1 MQAIKSTATQS
12 RSAKPANEI
21 VPARV
26 RQTDTDKRLWQPSF
40 IQRKLSI
47 GASNDIYEK
56 EADEMA
62 EKVMGMET
70 PGPLK
75 FSPAA
80 DNVNRKCAE
89 CEEEEKLQKKESNGD
104 TVLTAPSIVHNVLN
118 SSSGRSMDKDTRSFM
133 ESRFNYDFNNVKI
146 HDDELAA
153 KSASSINALAYTSG
167 NNIVFNSGQY
177 DTRSEAGKRLLAHE
191 LTHVVQQNSVQQNSV
206 NQKIQRQS
214 ATRFTPTSPLFAG
227 DPLLERVFNDETTI
241 SKNRN
246 RTGEHVRK
254 IQQALIDA
262 GFPLPQFGADAKFGD
277 ETERAVIAFQRAS
290 GLDQSEQD
298 GIVGE
303 NTLSRLDSRFPTTN
317 APGSPAVC
325 ETPKKVPVDV
335 IILDGVQRNVQQDF
349 NFMNQVYGTCCLQ
362 FVQNSTTQL
371 GAVETFGILGFD
383 GLLDVANC
391 GDITLNEAA
400 LALSMGLRGLSGR
413 VRLVYVSTLNPS
425 SRGLSV
431 SPKCGTGLRSP
442 LTDTAMIEAA
452 SDSRTPAHEIGH
464 VLLNVFAD
472 HAVVTSNIMHVTPGS
487 TGSDAARVQCDIL
500 FART

>member
-1 MQAIKSTATQS
+1 MQTVRSS
-12 RSAKPANEI
+12 RTKGGPSPAASE
-21 VPARV
+21 VLHTR
-26 RQTDTDKRLWQPSF
+26 

-56 EADEMA
+56 EADAMA
-62 EKVMGMET
+62 DKVIDMKIPE
-70 PGPLK
+70 PVK
-75 FSPAA
+75 FSSAK
-80 DNVNRKCAE
+80 NNINRKCSH
-89 CEEEEKLQKKESNGD
+89 CEEEEEQLQRKESNSD
-104 TVLTAPSIVHNVLN
+104 PISEAPSIVQNVL
-118 SSSGRSMDKDTRSFM
+118 SSSYGKSMDDDTRSFM
-133 ESRFNYDFNNVKI
+133 ESRFNYDFSDVKI
-146 HDDELAA
+146 HDGELAA
-153 KSASSINALAYTSG
+153 KSADSINALAYTSG
-167 NNIVFNSGQY
+167 NNIVFNSQQY
-177 DTRSEAGKRLLAHE
+177 NPDSDPGKKLLAHE
-191 LTHVVQQNSVQQNSV
+191 LTHVIQQTDLQRSPGN
-206 NQKIQRQS
+206 NQTIQRQS
-214 ATRFTPTSPLFAG
+214 VTRFTPTSPRFAG
-227 DPLLERVFNDETTI
+227 DPLLERVFNDEAVI

-246 RTGEHVRK
+246 RSGEPVRK

-277 ETERAVIAFQRAS
+277 ETERAVKAFQNAS
-290 GLDQSEQD
+290 GLNQAEQD

-303 NTLSRLDSRFPTTN
+303 NTLSRLDSRFPTAN
-317 APGSPAVC
+317 APGSPPVC

-349 NFMNQVYGTCCLQ
+349 NFMNQVYGSCCLQ
-362 FVQNSTTQL
+362 FVQNSSTQL
-371 GAVETFGILGFD
+371 GPVETFGILGFD

-391 GDITLNEAA
+391 GDITLNEGA

-413 VRLVYVSTLNPS
+413 VRLVYVNTLNPS

-442 LTDTAMIEAA
+442 LADTVMIEAA

-487 TGSDAARVQCDIL
+487 TGNDAARVQCDIL